1 MIKIIENGQKTFTR
15 TCDRCGC
22 KFQYDLSDLNG
33 LDFIPCPCCHISL
46 THIGPKAVKIDLSK
60 SNKIDWSD
68 KTPCNFDTGKINVD
82 DIRKHTTT
90 TPYKVDTTPYKVE
103 VGDAGYNYMTITGT
117 QYVADPNVIITVK
130 ANETTKPS
138 TLTGG
143 DPNAT
148 IYANKLPDDIVDDPY
163 NNIGMQ
169 LPDDIKDNC
178 CYESDSYKAWHEKW
192 CEYIKENEPI
202 KCKND

>member
-1 MIKIIENGQKTFTR
+1 MIKIIEQGQKTFIR

-22 KFQYDLSDLNG
+22 KFQYDLSDLSG
-33 LDFIPCPCCHISL
+33 LDYISCPYCHTTL
-46 THIGPKAVKIDLSK
+46 VHIGPKAVKIDLGK
-60 SNKIDWSD
+60 TNKIDWI
-68 KTPCNFDTGKINVD
+68 DTGKINVD
-82 DIRKHTTT
+82 DIQKYTTP
-90 TPYKVDTTPYKVE
+90 TPYKID
-103 VGDAGYNYMTITGT
+103 VGDDRYNYVTTTGPQYINPNPTVTISKTDLPKSDS
-117 QYVADPNVIITVK
+117 YAI
-130 ANETTKPS
+130 
-138 TLTGG
+138 TGG

-192 CEYIKENEPI
+192 CKEIKDNAPI
-202 KCKND
+202 KCKK

>member
-1 MIKIIENGQKTFTR
+1 MIKIIEQGQKTFTR

-22 KFQYDLSDLNG
+22 KFQYDLSDLSG

-68 KTPCNFDTGKINVD
+68 KTPCNSDTDKINVD
-82 DIRKHTTT
+82 DIQKHTTT
-90 TPYKVDTTPYKVE
+90 TPYYKIE
-103 VGDAGYNYMTITGT
+103 VGDGGYNYVTTTGQYINPNTTITVGDIKKPGSDCIT
-117 QYVADPNVIITVK
+117 GKVDPSI
-130 ANETTKPS
+130 
-138 TLTGG
+138 
-143 DPNAT
+143 T

-169 LPDDIKDNC
+169 LPDDVKDNC
-178 CYESDSYKAWHEKW
+178 CYESNDYKAWYKEW
-192 CEYIKENEPI
+192 CKKVKENEPI
-202 KCKND
+202 KCKE